1 MMFMLD
7 LIILTV
13 LQLSSLFGIIIV
25 AGFFINIIERQ
36 SVKFIQQSFGKQGF
50 LFTSWVG
57 TPVHEFG
64 HYVMCKLFNHK
75 VIDVQWFPK
84 DKHASTLG
92 YVAHRYNSGSLYQ
105 RIGVFFISIGPLF
118 SGLLALALLLYMLL
132 PASYAE
138 FSTFTKSI
146 EPSALTIE
154 NIMMIVKS
162 SFEVISTIFVVE
174 NFTSIKFWI
183 FLLLAIG
190 ICTHISLSPADLR
203 GAFSGFM
210 TMTLLLFTINLIA
223 LFIGWD
229 TNQFV
234 SALIQYNAYLIG
246 WMSFVLFLSLI
257 TLVITF
263 TISFISRIFL
273 HISI

>member
-1 MMFMLD
+1 MTLMLD

-13 LQLSSLFGIIIV
+13 LQLSSLFGIIIIV
-25 AGFFINIIERQ
+25 GFCIHIIERQ

-50 LFTSWVG
+50 LFTSWIG

-64 HYVMCKLFNHK
+64 HYMMCKIFNHK
-75 VIDVQWFPK
+75 VVDVQWFPK

-154 NIMMIVKS
+154 HIIMIVKS

-174 NFTSIKFWI
+174 NFTSIRFWI
-183 FLLLAIG
+183 FLLLAIC

-203 GAFSGFM
+203 GAFSGFI
-210 TMTLLLFTINLIA
+210 TMTLLLFVINLIA
-223 LFIGWD
+223 LFIGLD

-234 SALIQYNAYLIG
+234 FAFIQYNAYLIG

-273 HISI
+273 